1 MIEPWILATLVLVA
15 LVVLAFVRF
24 CAGPAAPDRAV
35 ALDAVNTLTIA
46 SMVLLAVAF
55 NEVVFVDV
63 AIVYAL
69 LSFVA
74 TLFLAKYLGGDL

>member
-1 MIEPWILATLVLVA
+1 MIEPWIPATLMLVA

-24 CAGPAAPDRAV
+24 CAGPNAPDRAV
-35 ALDAVNTLTIA
+35 ALDVVNTLTIA

-74 TLFLAKYLGGDL
+74 TLFLAKHLGGDL